1 MLSLA
6 EQLLFF
12 YPLKRHC
19 NMPDFRVRIFK
30 YVELSSSLLNG
41 NQKKTILCAKGIYVS
56 SPRSISATMV
66 LQEPNAF

>member
-41 NQKKTILCAKGIYVS
+41 NQKKKKSYVLRAYMFLL
-56 SPRSISATMV
+56 PV
-66 LQEPNAF
+66 L